1 MDEATLL
8 TRQLVQ
14 IDSSDPGAYET
25 EIGDFIA
32 DWLKH
37 NAPTATIEKE
47 EVLPSR
53 FNVRAVLQGE
63 ETHPALVYICHMDTV
78 VLGDDWQKSKPLAG
92 EFIDDRLYGRGACDM
107 KSGLAC
113 AMLAFA
119 DMAKQVAAG
128 RKLKH
133 NFVLIASCDE
143 EDYMRGVEQAIRS
156 KWVDKTDW
164 VLDGEPTNGKIRV
177 AHKGRTWITV
187 EVQGVT
193 AHASTPE
200 KGADAIAAL
209 AEIITRTRQ
218 EVQAFPKHET
228 LGASTITF
236 GMIKGGYRP
245 YVVPDQAKV
254 WIDLRL
260 VPPLSTS
267 RVLKAIRDVSQEIE
281 KEINGI
287 KVSIT
292 VDGDRPPIESDPN
305 SPLLSVLK
313 ETVADVTSAPAQVGV
328 FTGYTDT
335 AVIAGKLD
343 NHNCMSYGP
352 GDLEVAHKPDEYVDR
367 ADIKR
372 VAQVFKNLANKV
384 L

>member
-1 MDEATLL
+1 
-8 TRQLVQ
+8 
-14 IDSSDPGAYET
+14 
-25 EIGDFIA
+25 
-32 DWLKH
+32 
-37 NAPTATIEKE
+37 
-47 EVLPSR
+47 
-53 FNVRAVLQGE
+53 
-63 ETHPALVYICHMDTV
+63 
-78 VLGDDWQKSKPLAG
+78 
-92 EFIDDRLYGRGACDM
+92 
-107 KSGLAC
+107 
-113 AMLAFA
+113 
-119 DMAKQVAAG
+119 
-128 RKLKH
+128 
-133 NFVLIASCDE
+133 
-143 EDYMRGVEQAIRS
+143 
-156 KWVDKTDW
+156 
-164 VLDGEPTNGKIRV
+164 
-177 AHKGRTWITV
+177 
-187 EVQGVT
+187 
-193 AHASTPE
+193 
-200 KGADAIAAL
+200 
-209 AEIITRTRQ
+209 
-218 EVQAFPKHET
+218 
-228 LGASTITF
+228 
-236 GMIKGGYRP
+236 MIKGGYRP

-313 ETVADVTSAPAQVGV
+313 ETVADVTAAPAQVGV

-372 VAQVFKNLANKV
+372 VAQVFKDLANKV